1 MGVASTGVPFFRQK
15 HGAGFTDGQI
25 PCMRPRLPFVLV
37 LAALAAC
44 APHRPATPP
53 PGREALL
60 VIPGFG
66 YGDRAGRI
74 IRGTRDTLAGQGMDL
89 FIADYLRRGGVASSR
104 NALLEFYRKNGLHR
118 YERVHVFAYIV
129 GSWTLNPGIGDSI
142 LSNVRTVIYD
152 RSPYQERAPRVAVE
166 RLRFPAW
173 FLYGSV
179 LFDVANSAY
188 PPVDTSGRRVGILVE
203 TMPTGFIRRYAGTA
217 EAYGPFDFRCPSL
230 GQAYHDCAYVD
241 LNHDEMYTQFPRI
254 LPDLL
259 RFIRSGRFG
268 DTLRRVPPV
277 RDSLKVPK
285 QG

>member
-1 MGVASTGVPFFRQK
+1 MRSRLYLVA
-15 HGAGFTDGQI
+15 
-25 PCMRPRLPFVLV
+25 L
-37 LAALAAC
+37 LAMSAAC
-44 APHRPATPP
+44 ASRRPVPP

-66 YGDRAGRI
+66 YDDRAGRI
-74 IRGTRDTLAGQGMDL
+74 IRRTRDTLAGQGMDL
-89 FIADYLRRGGVASSR
+89 FIAEYLRRGGVPSSR
-104 NALLEFYRKNGLHR
+104 KALLDFYEKNNLHR

-129 GSWTLNPGIGDSI
+129 GSWTINPAMGDSI

-179 LFDVANSAY
+179 LFDVAKSAY
-188 PPVDTSGRRVGILVE
+188 PPVDTAGRRIGILVE
-203 TMPTGFIRRYAGTA
+203 TTPTGFIRRYAATA
-217 EAYGPFDFRCPSL
+217 EGYGPFDFRCASL

-268 DTLRRVPPV
+268 DTLRRVPPA